1 MRKINVWITF
11 MFPFQHKFVDGTG
24 NDPAY
29 TLPAVCRA
37 FQYARP
43 CAVLFMGYKNSKN

>member
-1 MRKINVWITF
+1 MTF
-11 MFPFQHKFVDGTG
+11 RFAPYKLNVDGTG

-37 FQYARP
+37 FHTPARLP
-43 CAVLFMGYKNSKN
+43 GFSPGCFC